1 MLDNFEVRF
10 YSYNKK
16 KLQNVSRWWNKSIY
30 CTIVA
35 YLKESS
41 GFSKVDHRLQGWEF
55 AFWFFERIARFFERE
70 RVEVRFARLKVRI
83 ALVAHFKR
91 ATKAKG
97 SRRSVFHK
105 RIINVEHSSVQQR
118 KGAS

>member
-1 MLDNFEVRF
+1 M
-10 YSYNKK
+10 
-16 KLQNVSRWWNKSIY
+16 
-30 CTIVA
+30 
-35 YLKESS
+35 
-41 GFSKVDHRLQGWEF
+41 DHRLQGCF
-55 AFWFFERIARFFERE
+55 LVFRANRSFFERE
-70 RVEVRFARLKVRI
+70 RAIVRFALFKVRI